1 MNPNEPPIID
11 FAPFY
16 ANDSTKEDLIHQ
28 IRRACEQFG
37 FFQLINHAIPT
48 ELQTAV
54 LQHSS
59 EFFNL
64 PLEAKEKYNQ
74 ATGGFNRGY
83 ERLRSQNFEKRTKG
97 DLKEGF
103 YLGKDL
109 PLDDAYVVQR
119 RFGQGP
125 NKYPSEVPD
134 PKGFRRVMDEY
145 HDAMIEL
152 AVAIMQVIAH
162 TLGLNEDFFGD
173 FCDHPVSILRL
184 LHYPSQ
190 EADAS
195 DLERGTKAG
204 LGIGAHTDFG
214 AITMLLQD
222 DTGGLQVWNNLSSEW
237 VDVTPVPG
245 AYVVNLGNMMMRW
258 TNNRYLSNLHRVIN
272 ISGKERYSIPF
283 FFSGNPNH
291 TIQCLPGCEDEESA
305 RYPPITVHEWMAGRY
320 ADTYGTSDG
329 KAIGDMRQEPGL

>member
-1 MNPNEPPIID
+1 MSTFKMNPNEHPIID

-28 IRRACEQFG
+28 IQQACEQFG
-37 FFQLINHAIPT
+37 FFQLINHPIPT

-64 PLEAKEKYNQ
+64 PLETKEKYNQ

-109 PLDDAYVVQR
+109 PLDDEYVVQR
-119 RFGQGP
+119 RFRQGP
-125 NKYPSEVPD
+125 NKYPSELTNA
-134 PKGFRRVMDEY
+134 KGFRHVMDKY

-152 AVAIMQVIAH
+152 AVAIMKVLAR
-162 TLGLNEDFFGD
+162 TLGLDEDVFGD

-184 LHYPSQ
+184 LRYPPQ

-195 DLERGTKAG
+195 GLERG
-204 LGIGAHTDFG
+204 
-214 AITMLLQD
+214 
-222 DTGGLQVWNNLSSEW
+222 
-237 VDVTPVPG
+237 
-245 AYVVNLGNMMMRW
+245 
-258 TNNRYLSNLHRVIN
+258 
-272 ISGKERYSIPF
+272 
-283 FFSGNPNH
+283 
-291 TIQCLPGCEDEESA
+291 
-305 RYPPITVHEWMAGRY
+305 
-320 ADTYGTSDG
+320 
-329 KAIGDMRQEPGL
+329 

>member
-1 MNPNEPPIID
+1 MNPNDPPIID

-64 PLEAKEKYNQ
+64 PLETKEKYNQ

-134 PKGFRRVMDEY
+134 PRGFRRVMDEY

-152 AVAIMQVIAH
+152 AVAIMQVIAR
-162 TLGLNEDFFGD
+162 TLGLNEDFFW
-173 FCDHPVSILRL
+173 RL
-184 LHYPSQ
+184 LRS
-190 EADAS
+190 S
-195 DLERGTKAG
+195 GTKAG

-222 DTGGLQVWNNLSSEW
+222 DTGGLQVWNNLLSEW

-272 ISGKERYSIPF
+272 TSGKERYSIPF

-291 TIQCLPGCEDEESA
+291 TIRCLPGCEDEESA

-329 KAIGDMRQEPGL
+329 KAIGGMRQEPGL